1 MVTTDKALAPDAQ
14 DQWIVE
20 AVEALPGGSFEYK
33 PEWDSWLLLVAG
45 KMFGMRGTHPELG
58 EILTLKGDPAENV
71 ALRQEFDAVVPG
83 YYSNKQHWN
92 SVLLD
97 RDEVPRARVLELIA
111 ESHRLVV
118 AKLPARVRADLQD

>member
-1 MVTTDKALAPDAQ
+1 MVTTDSTATPDEQ

-20 AVEALPGGSFEYK
+20 AVEALPGGSVGYK
-33 PEWDSWLLLVAG
+33 PEWDSWLLLVAD
-45 KMFGMRGTHPELG
+45 KVFGMRSTHAEWG
-58 EILTLKGDPAENV
+58 DILTLKGNPAENE

-83 YYSNKQHWN
+83 YYANKQHWN

-97 RDEVPRARVLELIA
+97 RAQVPRERVIEMMA

-118 AKLPARVRADLQD
+118 AKLPKAARPT